1 MNTWKKIA
9 LSSVSLIALAS
20 LAACGNSKD
29 SGRTTSASSDAKD
42 HKGAVTLWVDPA
54 NVASYKALIKNFNK
68 EYPNIKVS
76 KLNGNSQL
84 CLSSQSSHP
93 AQ

>member
-20 LAACGNSKD
+20 LAACGNSKG
-29 SGRTTSASSDAKD
+29 SESTTSSSSDAKD

-54 NVASYKALIKNFNK
+54 NVASYKDLIKNFNK
-68 EYPNIKVS
+68 EYPNIKVTVTQS
-76 KLNGNSQL
+76 PNGSANAKQ
-84 CLSSQSSHP
+84 
-93 AQ
+93 